1 MNILCAFL
9 MMIIC
14 IILVL
19 IELKIF
25 NRIEVRMRKK
35 DETNFNPQYK
45 GYIVLNTILIFILIT
60 LWLVRTQCCFVQD

>member
-9 MMIIC
+9 MMTIC
-14 IILVL
+14 VVLVL

-25 NRIEVRMRKK
+25 NGIEARMRKN
-35 DETNFNPQYK
+35 ETSFNPQYK

-60 LWLVRTQCCFVQD
+60 LWLVRA

>member
-45 GYIVLNTILIFILIT
+45 GYIVLNTILIFILIA
-60 LWLVRTQCCFVQD
+60 LWLVRT

>member
-60 LWLVRTQCCFVQD
+60 LWLVRT

>member
-45 GYIVLNTILIFILIT
+45 GYIVLNTILIFILIN
-60 LWLVRTQCCFVQD
+60 LWLVRT

>member
-45 GYIVLNTILIFILIT
+45 GYIVLNTILIFVLIT
-60 LWLVRTQCCFVQD
+60 LWLVRT

>member
-60 LWLVRTQCCFVQD
+60 LWLVIT